1 MLLAALGGGPAQAQT
16 IDALRP
22 VRDGFLAPQD
32 SPLRRTVVSGL
43 SDAAPTVGVDTP
55 ISASSPPRQTGGPL
69 PGRPAASGAADTG
82 YDSLNRTRKKPR
94 YYPAQPRPKPPP
106 GPGTRPS
113 GELTGQLRPTLPPSA
128 SANKPPIPDFD
139 TIPVMYQGASDDFL
153 GPQADV
159 PFVTE
164 ADGIDFEGEF
174 GVIVDDVPMAV
185 SPEQAAQRIRLLVQ
199 INDWSLRAVGAREV
213 RTGFGFLQAKPS
225 TSFAPM
231 AVTPDEVGDAWR
243 DGRLD
248 MALHVHRN
256 GERIGAASGREM
268 AFSFPQL
275 IAHAA
280 RTRRLTA
287 GTIIGSGTVS
297 NADRAAGSSCLAEV
311 RAIEMIERG
320 EARTPFLRFGD
331 EVTMQ
336 ACFADGRGG
345 PFGRIAQ
352 RVVRA
357 AGTDRPE

>member
-1 MLLAALGGGPAQAQT
+1 MRLATYRNGKPDGGLVLVSRDHARARDASAIAPDLLTALRHWPQAEPELQRLAASLEDGSAAETMAFDPA
-16 IDALRP
+16 RC
-22 VRDGFLAPQD
+22 LAPL
-32 SPLRRTVVSGL
+32 PR
-43 SDAAPTVGVDTP
+43 APQWLDG
-55 ISASSPPRQTGGPL
+55 SAF
-69 PGRPAASGAADTG
+69 
-82 YDSLNRTRKKPR
+82 LNH
-94 YYPAQPRPKPPP
+94 
-106 GPGTRPS
+106 
-113 GELTGQLRPTLPPSA
+113 GQLMDVA
-128 SANKPPIPDFD
+128 FNKSPIPDFD

-159 PFVTE
+159 PFVAE

-185 SPEQAAQRIRLLVQ
+185 TAADAASRIRLLVQ

-225 TSFAPM
+225 TSFAPI
-231 AVTPDEVGDAWR
+231 AVTPDEVGDAFR
-243 DGRLD
+243 DGRFD
-248 MALHVHRN
+248 MALHIQRN

-311 RAIEMIERG
+311 RAIEMIAHG

-331 EVTMQ
+331 HVTMQ
-336 ACFADGRGG
+336 ARFADGQPG

-352 RVVRA
+352 RVVRL
-357 AGTDRPE
+357 D

>member
-1 MLLAALGGGPAQAQT
+1 MRLATYRNGSPDGGLVIVSRDQARACNASAIAPDLLT
-16 IDALRP
+16 ALRNWQQVEP
-22 VRDGFLAPQD
+22 ALRRLAESLEDGSAADVMAFDPTRCLAPL
-32 SPLRRTVVSGL
+32 PR
-43 SDAAPTVGVDTP
+43 APQWLDG
-55 ISASSPPRQTGGPL
+55 SAFL
-69 PGRPAASGAADTG
+69 NHGRLMDVAF
-82 YDSLNRTRKKPR
+82 
-94 YYPAQPRPKPPP
+94 
-106 GPGTRPS
+106 
-113 GELTGQLRPTLPPSA
+113 
-128 SANKPPIPDFD
+128 NKPPIPDFD